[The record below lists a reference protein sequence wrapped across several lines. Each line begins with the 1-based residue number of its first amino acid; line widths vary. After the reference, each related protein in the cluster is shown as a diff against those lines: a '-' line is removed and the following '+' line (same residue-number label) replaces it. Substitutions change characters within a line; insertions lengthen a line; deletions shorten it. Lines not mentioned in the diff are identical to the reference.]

1 MENINYEFT
10 NEQTN
15 EAFSEYMLMHLEI
28 NELLEMNKKL
38 NEILNQAN
46 SMIANPHSKLLVSD
60 LEDAKKR
67 ILILIGESTKSLTKE
82 HKKEQNE

>member
-28 NELLEMNKKL
+28 NELLEINKKL

-82 HKKEQNE
+82 LKKEQNE